1 MFKLKVLKRW
11 RRIETGDDDLRLF
24 SRMKKLL
31 LLSALILGTAAA
43 SQAGVDIRIGLP
55 LPPLPS
61 IIIGHPAPRVV
72 VPAPRVML
80 EPPCAPV
87 VVAPPVCAPPVLVA
101 PPPRVVYVP
110 RHDHHRRYVE
120 YHRDCR

>member
-43 SQAGVDIRIGLP
+43 SQAGIDIRIGLP

-61 IIIGHPAPRVV
+61 VVIGHPTPRVV
-72 VPAPRVML
+72 VPAPRVVI

-87 VVAPPVCAPPVLVA
+87 VVAPPVCAPP
-101 PPPRVVYVP
+101 PRVVYVP
-110 RHDHHRRYVE
+110 RRAHHGHYVE
-120 YHRDCR
+120 YRRACR